1 MSDEN
6 ELKDPVLPL
15 GRPIIGSAGETGDW
29 RTSKPLLTEDYCI
42 KCYLC
47 WVHCP
52 EDTIR
57 VDGPDEFPY
66 VVYVYCK
73 GCGICVHVCPKK
85 GSALK
90 MEPE

>member
-1 MSDEN
+1 MSNDN
-6 ELKDPVLPL
+6 KLKDPVLPI
-15 GRPIIGSAGETGDW
+15 GRPIVGSAGETGDW
-29 RTSKPLLTEDYCI
+29 RTSKPVLTEEFCT

-57 VDGPDEFPY
+57 VDSNGDYPY
-66 VVYVYCK
+66 VDYIYCK

-90 MEPE
+90 MVSE